1 MQFQDRHLRPWF
13 NGDYLAILTGQG
25 RTVAAEPRK
34 LHYRPMTRRVV
45 ISGAGP
51 ISALGVGID
60 DTWSAMREGRSGL
73 KPLTCFDPG
82 AFPCHVGGEVDPET
96 FKVRNVVPKS
106 YRKAV
111 KVMCRDVE
119 LAVGAAVAAIHD
131 AGLKTPGVD
140 NEDGHVID
148 PDRMGCQIGSGL
160 IAADV
165 QELTDAFVTSLGD
178 DEEVDLGKWGVT
190 GMENLTPLW
199 LLKYLPN
206 MLACHVTIVHDC
218 QGPSNTITCSESSS
232 ALSLGESM
240 RVIERGAADA
250 CLTGGAESKLNPLSY
265 YRQTCAGRLADS
277 RGLEVNDVVRPFST
291 EANGTALGEGGGLLV
306 LEAKENCDARG
317 GRARADLLGYAAT
330 QSCDHDGMSAT
341 AEDIAAAI
349 HNALRSA
356 DLDHESIDA
365 IVPFGCGIPSVD
377 AAEAD
382 AIEAVFG
389 ERAASIPQVLT
400 VPYTGNCNAGNGAIQ
415 VSIACRCLETQSL
428 PARLNTGT
436 IDRNLQVGPAEARDA
451 QLSNILVLSAS
462 QGGQNTAVILGKIS

>member
-1 MQFQDRHLRPWF
+1 MRR
-13 NGDYLAILTGQG
+13 
-25 RTVAAEPRK
+25 RTVI
-34 LHYRPMTRRVV
+34 T
-45 ISGAGP
+45 GAGP

-60 DTWSAMREGRSGL
+60 AHWDAMREGRSGL
-73 KPLTCFDPG
+73 KPLACFDPG
-82 AFPCHVGGEVDPET
+82 SFPCHVGGEVDPEL

-119 LAVGAAVAAIHD
+119 LAVGAAVAAVLD

-140 NEDGHVID
+140 NEEGHVIE
-148 PDRMGCQIGSGL
+148 PARMGCQIGSGL

-165 QELTDAFVTSLGD
+165 QELTNAFITSLGD
-178 DEEVDLGKWGVT
+178 NGEVDLERWGVT

-218 QGPSNTITCSESSS
+218 QGPSNTITCCESSS

-277 RGLEVNDVVRPFST
+277 SGCDAHDVVRPFSA
-291 EANGTALGEGGGLLV
+291 EANGTALGEGGGLLI
-306 LEAKENCDARG
+306 LEAKDTCDARG
-317 GRARADLLGYAAT
+317 GRARAELLGYAAT
-330 QSCDHDGMSAT
+330 QSCDHDGLSAT
-341 AEDIAAAI
+341 AEDIVAAI
-349 HNALRSA
+349 TNALHSA
-356 DLDHESIDA
+356 SMDPDAIDA
-365 IVPFGCGIPSVD
+365 IVPLGCGIPSVD
-377 AAEAD
+377 AAEAE
-382 AIEAVFG
+382 AIESVFRD
-389 ERAASIPQVLT
+389 RAASIPLVLT

-415 VSIACRCLETQSL
+415 LSVASRCLETQSL
-428 PARLNTGT
+428 PARINTGT
-436 IDRNLQVGPAEARDA
+436 SNCTLQTGPAAACDA
-451 QLSNILVLSAS
+451 QLTNMLVLSTS
-462 QGGQNTAVILGKIS
+462 QGGQNTAVILGRTS

>member
-1 MQFQDRHLRPWF
+1 MQ
-13 NGDYLAILTGQG
+13 
-25 RTVAAEPRK
+25 
-34 LHYRPMTRRVV
+34 
-45 ISGAGP
+45 
-51 ISALGVGID
+51 
-60 DTWSAMREGRSGL
+60 EGRSGL
-73 KPLTCFDPG
+73 RPITCFDPG
-82 AFPCHVGGEVDPET
+82 SFPCHVGGQIDDEM
-96 FKVRNVVPKS
+96 FKVRSVVPKS

-119 LAVGAAVAAIHD
+119 LAVGAAVAAIED

-140 NEDGHVID
+140 NEDGHVIE

-165 QELTDAFVTSLGD
+165 QELTNAFITSLGE
-178 DEEVDLGKWGVT
+178 DEEVDLARWGVT

-218 QGPSNTITCSESSS
+218 QGPSNTITCAESSS

-277 RGLEVNDVVRPFST
+277 SGLDVQDVVRPFST

-306 LEAKENCDARG
+306 LEAKDNCDARG
-317 GRARADLLGYAAT
+317 GRARAELLGYAAT

-341 AEDIAAAI
+341 AEDIAAAMR
-349 HNALRSA
+349 NALLSA
-356 DLDHESIDA
+356 GLEENSIDG
-365 IVPFGCGIPSVD
+365 IVPLGCGIPAVD
-377 AAEAD
+377 SAEAE

-389 ERAASIPQVLT
+389 DRAASIPQVLT
-400 VPYTGNCNAGNGAIQ
+400 VPFTGNCNAGNGAIQ
-415 VSIACRCLETQSL
+415 IAVACRCLETQSL

-436 IDRNLQVGPAEARDA
+436 IDRDLQVGPADA
-451 QLSNILVLSAS
+451 APAELSNMLVLSAS
-462 QGGQNTAVILGKIS
+462 QGGQNTAVILGKVS